1 MGKRWDASGIAY
13 SVDLWREVLRVLKPG
28 GHLLAFGGS
37 RTSHRLTCAVED
49 SGFEIRDAI
58 QWIYST
64 GFPKSL
70 DVSKAI
76 DDAARQWEGYGTA
89 LKPAHEPITVA
100 RKPLAWTVAANVL
113 EHGCGGLN
121 IDGCRIGTSSTP
133 RKDPH
138 NGNLTNAHMEM
149 RPWMKRR
156 IEAGEPLK
164 GDFTGDAGRW
174 PSNVILDEAAAAE
187 MDRQSGVSVSKP
199 ARSGRRGGC
208 GFGMFDD
215 GKSADANGHWPADE
229 GGGSSRFFYIAKASR
244 AERELGC
251 QDLQAVSREDITGR
265 KEGSAGQK
273 HARSGN
279 AHPTVKPLALM
290 RHLVKLVTPPGGVV
304 LEPFLGSGTTA
315 MACVLEGFECVAIER
330 EPQYMEIAEARIE
343 WAKKQ
348 IRGRLL

>member
-1 MGKRWDASGIAY
+1 
-13 SVDLWREVLRVLKPG
+13 
-28 GHLLAFGGS
+28 
-37 RTSHRLTCAVED
+37 
-49 SGFEIRDAI
+49 
-58 QWIYST
+58 
-64 GFPKSL
+64 
-70 DVSKAI
+70 
-76 DDAARQWEGYGTA
+76 
-89 LKPAHEPITVA
+89 
-100 RKPLAWTVAANVL
+100 
-113 EHGCGGLN
+113 
-121 IDGCRIGTSSTP
+121 
-133 RKDPH
+133 
-138 NGNLTNAHMEM
+138 
-149 RPWMKRR
+149 
-156 IEAGEPLK
+156 
-164 GDFTGDAGRW
+164 
-174 PSNVILDEAAAAE
+174 
-187 MDRQSGVSVSKP
+187 
-199 ARSGRRGGC
+199 
-208 GFGMFDD
+208 MFDD

>member
-1 MGKRWDASGIAY
+1 
-13 SVDLWREVLRVLKPG
+13 
-28 GHLLAFGGS
+28 
-37 RTSHRLTCAVED
+37 
-49 SGFEIRDAI
+49 
-58 QWIYST
+58 
-64 GFPKSL
+64 
-70 DVSKAI
+70 
-76 DDAARQWEGYGTA
+76 
-89 LKPAHEPITVA
+89 
-100 RKPLAWTVAANVL
+100 
-113 EHGCGGLN
+113 
-121 IDGCRIGTSSTP
+121 
-133 RKDPH
+133 
-138 NGNLTNAHMEM
+138 MEM